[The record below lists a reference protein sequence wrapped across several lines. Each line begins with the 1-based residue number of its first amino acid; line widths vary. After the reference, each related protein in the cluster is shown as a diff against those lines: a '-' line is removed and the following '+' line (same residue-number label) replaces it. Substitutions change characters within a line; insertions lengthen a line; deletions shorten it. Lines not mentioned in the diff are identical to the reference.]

1 MPLSPPPSSP
11 ASTGPLLPPPAEDP
25 GIGTIFG
32 GSGPRAR
39 HADSTPARS
48 AESMTQA
55 AAMYF
60 AQLSE
65 MRVGLEKYCPEPG
78 SSLSRS
84 SAIALA
90 TELGRVFEGRFR
102 SMAMQCPAASFL
114 PERSVVCCGNT
125 SFARRWCGPRRRHQ
139 RACRQ
144 AWRSLQPRLDGLNRT
159 LLVNELDPGGRKWVG
174 WWNSN
179 SGQRCNLAHTS
190 GELGQAASHRDLL
203 EVGSCS
209 EPIRSK

>member
-1 MPLSPPPSSP
+1 MAANAAAGEGEQPRRRRASAMPLSSPPSSP
-11 ASTGPLLPPPAEDP
+11 ASTGPLLPPPAEEP

-32 GSGPRAR
+32 GAGPRAR
-39 HADSTPARS
+39 RASTPAQPARS

-90 TELGRVFEGRFR
+90 TELGRVFADDDEVEVALIEMDEDGNGQIDPFEFEAWYKRQV
-102 SMAMQCPAASFL
+102 MQSAPTPRGADVAAVR
-114 PERSVVCCGNT
+114 E
-125 SFARRWCGPRRRHQ
+125 ARREQVR
-139 RACRQ
+139 
-144 AWRSLQPRLDGLNRT
+144 
-159 LLVNELDPGGRKWVG
+159 
-174 WWNSN
+174 
-179 SGQRCNLAHTS
+179 
-190 GELGQAASHRDLL
+190 
-203 EVGSCS
+203 
-209 EPIRSK
+209 

>member
-1 MPLSPPPSSP
+1 MHR
-11 ASTGPLLPPPAEDP
+11 PLLFNSAGKLGGDSGAPCHQQAFDP
-25 GIGTIFG
+25 GALLAT
-32 GSGPRAR
+32 PALDAELRRRAR
-39 HADSTPARS
+39 
-48 AESMTQA
+48 AELEQSSGQSRPWLRCGA
-55 AAMYF
+55 AA
-60 AQLSE
+60 
-65 MRVGLEKYCPEPG
+65 GLWSRRPSLEPCSG
-78 SSLSRS
+78 AVRP
-84 SAIALA
+84 
-90 TELGRVFEGRFR
+90 ELGRVFEGRFR

-203 EVGSCS
+203 VVGSYS
-209 EPIRSK
+209 EPKRSKLQSK